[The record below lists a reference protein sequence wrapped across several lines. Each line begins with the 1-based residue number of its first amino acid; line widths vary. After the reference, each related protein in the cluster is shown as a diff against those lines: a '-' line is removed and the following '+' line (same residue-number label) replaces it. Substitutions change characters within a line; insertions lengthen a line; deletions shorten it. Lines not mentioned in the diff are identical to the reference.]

1 MTKHIII
8 PLFSALFSTATMANV
23 DAVTQCLN
31 DYTDRYAAM
40 EAEGEALPPMRNL
53 YPEWEEDC
61 NNGGELNKKE
71 KLASSS
77 EEDKNEDA
85 KNAALSTGFQ
95 GKWIMQQDLNLNL
108 AARLPV
114 NTEWITITS
123 VTDYKV
129 HIQEVIIN
137 KGRCSP
143 IYSPAY
149 LLKPTTTVD
158 YGQAFK
164 VTGNGCAIHE
174 ATIVTDIGT
183 TTITP

>member
-1 MTKHIII
+1 MTKYIITI
-8 PLFSALFSTATMANV
+8 LLSVLFSTTTMANA

-61 NNGGELNKKE
+61 NNGGALNEKE
-71 KLASSS
+71 KSVVSD
-77 EEDKNEDA
+77 EETKHEEV
-85 KNAALSTGFQ
+85 KNAALSAGFQ
-95 GKWIMQQDLNLNL
+95 GKWIMQQDLNLTL
-108 AARLPV
+108 AARLPI
-114 NTEWITITS
+114 NSEWIAITS
-123 VTDYKV
+123 TTDYKV
-129 HIQEVIIN
+129 HIQEIIIN

-143 IYSPAY
+143 IFYPAY

-164 VTGNGCAIHE
+164 ITGNGCLIHE